1 MDFFEKPQLEIS
13 KNSLTLTTKFNSKY
27 RCLNIDFKAWKFTTL
42 IIKELP
48 ELNSVAHKGGV
59 YLDGPEFAILVG
71 HRFLKKEKF
80 IDLQKMSL
88 CLVRYFNH
96 LD

>member
-1 MDFFEKPQLEIS
+1 
-13 KNSLTLTTKFNSKY
+13 
-27 RCLNIDFKAWKFTTL
+27 
-42 IIKELP
+42 
-48 ELNSVAHKGGV
+48 VAHKGGV

-88 CLVRYFNH
+88 CLGRYFNH